1 MYEKILIRIKLIYHN
16 LNVGIIDNSGN
27 HTHSQALLVSNFA
40 TSSHQMP
47 NYCVWI
53 DGIWS
58 IINCIYY
65 KLACNLH
72 MRICISRKLPRINNY
87 TECLFI
93 TNKSRSFFGDML
105 SFTPAYLS
113 IVAGLWSDIY
123 CTLLSQCRIWLLVIT
138 VFGPCYAPW
147 F

>member
-27 HTHSQALLVSNFA
+27 HTHSQALLVSNSV

-65 KLACNLH
+65 KTRLQLAYENLYQSKIATH
-72 MRICISRKLPRINNY
+72 QQLHWMSIYYQQEQKLFWRHALFHS
-87 TECLFI
+87 CLSVNSGRALKWYI
-93 TNKSRSFFGDML
+93 LYS
-105 SFTPAYLS
+105 
-113 IVAGLWSDIY
+113 
-123 CTLLSQCRIWLLVIT
+123 VIT
-138 VFGPCYAPW
+138 VSYLTFW
-147 F
+147 W